1 MVVFVT
7 GGSGFV
13 GGHVIAELASAG
25 HDVRAMARSEA
36 SAAAVVARGA
46 VAVRASLGHVAP
58 EDLVGVEAI
67 VHCAA
72 FVEEWGTRAQFWEAN
87 VRGTEQLLE
96 VARAAGLRRFVFI
109 GTEAALFHGRALR
122 DIDET
127 TPYPARQRFL
137 YSETKAEAERRVLGA
152 NGAGF
157 HTVSV
162 RPRLVWGPG
171 DTSVLPALRRQAE
184 RGQFAWL
191 DGGRHLTSTTY
202 VGNLSHAVRLAL
214 AGGRGGEAY
223 FVADAERAT
232 LRSFLSRLAD
242 AAGFALPGRSMPGRL
257 ARAAAAVTEGV
268 WRLFRL
274 SGVPPVTRFTACML
288 SAEVTVRWD
297 KAQRELGYA
306 PVYSVE
312 QGLERVR
319 AG

>member
-137 YSETKAEAERRVLGA
+137 YSETKAEAERARARRKRGRLSHGERA
-152 NGAGF
+152 AAAG
-157 HTVSV
+157 VG
-162 RPRLVWGPG
+162 GPG
-171 DTSVLPALRRQAE
+171 TPRCSPALRRQAE
-184 RGQFAWL
+184 RGQFRVARRRAAPDEHDL
-191 DGGRHLTSTTY
+191 RGKPQPRGAAGAGR
-202 VGNLSHAVRLAL
+202 RP
-214 AGGRGGEAY
+214 GGRGLLRRRRRAGHPAQLL
-223 FVADAERAT
+223 VAA
-232 LRSFLSRLAD
+232 S
-242 AAGFALPGRSMPGRL
+242 GRR
-257 ARAAAAVTEGV
+257 
-268 WRLFRL
+268 
-274 SGVPPVTRFTACML
+274 
-288 SAEVTVRWD
+288 
-297 KAQRELGYA
+297 
-306 PVYSVE
+306 
-312 QGLERVR
+312 RVR
-319 AG
+319 AARPLDAGAVGASGGPLSPRASGGSSVCRACHR